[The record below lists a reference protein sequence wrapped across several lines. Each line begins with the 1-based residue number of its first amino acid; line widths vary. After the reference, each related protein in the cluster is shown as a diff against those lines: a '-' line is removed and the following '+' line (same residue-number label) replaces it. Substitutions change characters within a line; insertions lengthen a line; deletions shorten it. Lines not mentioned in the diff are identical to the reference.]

1 MTQQQK
7 SGAAA
12 SSISSVLF
20 LGNSYT
26 YFNEMPS
33 LFAAAARAGGHDVQ
47 VESLTRGGC
56 FLRQF
61 LDPADPLYEK
71 LHILLSEKR
80 FDAVVLQE
88 QSVLP
93 AAEPDAFLDAAR
105 TLCSH
110 LRPLGARIF
119 LYQTW
124 GRKEPNEIL
133 EKHGW
138 THRSMTEKL
147 ARAYTLAAK
156 TLGCGRVPV
165 GSAFSDINGR
175 FPQIELY
182 NKDHSHPSA
191 AGSYLAALCHFAVL
205 FGQSPEKLDYT
216 AGLPAETARILK
228 QAAARAAEGLHAQKS
243 M

>member
-1 MTQQQK
+1 M
-7 SGAAA
+7 
-12 SSISSVLF
+12 
-20 LGNSYT
+20 
-26 YFNEMPS
+26 
-33 LFAAAARAGGHDVQ
+33 
-47 VESLTRGGC
+47 
-56 FLRQF
+56 
-61 LDPADPLYEK
+61 
-71 LHILLSEKR
+71 
-80 FDAVVLQE
+80 
-88 QSVLP
+88 LP

-105 TLCSH
+105 TLCGH

-165 GSAFSDINGR
+165 GDAFSDINGH

-182 NKDHSHPSA
+182 SKDHSHPSA

-205 FGQSPEKLDYT
+205 FGQSPEKLGYT
-216 AGLPAETARILK
+216 AGLPAETARIL
-228 QAAARAAEGLHAQKS
+228 QGAATRAAESLHA
-243 M
+243 

>member
-1 MTQQQK
+1 MF
-7 SGAAA
+7 SPA
-12 SSISSVLF
+12 V
-20 LGNSYT
+20 
-26 YFNEMPS
+26 
-33 LFAAAARAGGHDVQ
+33 
-47 VESLTRGGC
+47 
-56 FLRQF
+56 

-105 TLCSH
+105 TLCGH

-156 TLGCGRVPV
+156 
-165 GSAFSDINGR
+165 
-175 FPQIELY
+175 
-182 NKDHSHPSA
+182 PSA
-191 AGSYLAALCHFAVL
+191 AAAYPSATHF
-205 FGQSPEKLDYT
+205 Q
-216 AGLPAETARILK
+216 I
-228 QAAARAAEGLHAQKS
+228 
-243 M
+243 